1 MKKITL
7 FVFLLVAS
15 FGFSQ
20 ELITNGD
27 FQTGAAG
34 DWYTGG
40 ENNPIEIVDQGGNFV
55 FQANVTGTTDAW
67 RVNLSQ
73 VVALQDNTAYE
84 LSFDAFTDS
93 ATGSRPLNV
102 SLGQAAGPFAGTT
115 PTIETITDT
124 PQTFT
129 YTITT
134 NFDTNNGGSG
144 SRVIFDMGDNVG
156 FVFIDNV
163 SLTAATV
170 DPTTD
175 ASLSDLALD
184 GTTVAGFSSSTL
196 SYPVEL
202 PSGTMTAPTVSAT
215 TTEAMATTMITQA
228 PSLPGDATVAVTA
241 SDGTT
246 MSTYTVSFTV
256 AQATL
261 APTTPAPTPP
271 NREATAVVNIF
282 SGAYAGGKTLT
293 PDTFGVA
300 GNNSTAM
307 IGTIMGDDY
316 WGIDFD
322 GGDFMGFNLD
332 SEADASAMTHFH
344 MDYWVEGTP
353 TGGVMNPKWSN
364 HSAGHLTGETNAAI
378 HTFAP
383 AGPDGQW
390 LSLDIEITQFNVGEF
405 NGGINPGTN
414 REFLSQLVFGAS
426 GASAAL
432 FDNIYFDNMYFH
444 NNTVLNIEDF
454 ETASFKAFPNPTN
467 GEWNISGNSV
477 VNTIAVYDILGK
489 QVLALEP
496 NSNDFTINAASLRTG
511 VYFAKIEGVNGSQ
524 TIKLVKQ

>member
-7 FVFLLVAS
+7 FVFLLTAS

-40 ENNPIEIVDQGGNFV
+40 ENNPIEIVNQGGNFV

-115 PTIETITDT
+115 PTIQTITDT
-124 PQTFT
+124 PTTYT

-170 DPTTD
+170 DPMTD
-175 ASLSDLALD
+175 ASLSDLAVD
-184 GTTVAGFSSSTL
+184 GSTVAGFSPTTT
-196 SYPVEL
+196 SYTVEV
-202 PSGTMTAPTVSAT
+202 PPGTVTAPLITGAT
-215 TTEAMATTMITQA
+215 TTNMNATTSITQA
-228 PSLPGDATVAVTA
+228 SGVPGTASVLVTA
-241 SDGTT
+241 ENGTDT
-246 MSTYTVSFTV
+246 ETYTVSII
-256 AQATL
+256 AAG
-261 APTTPAPTPP
+261 PTSAAPTPP
-271 NREATAVVNIF
+271 NRAPADVISLFSNAYTDTTVETWNAGFDDSTSEDIVIF
-282 SGAYAGGKTLT
+282 
-293 PDTFGVA
+293 
-300 GNNSTAM
+300 
-307 IGTIMGDDY
+307 GDDAKKITFTNFL
-316 WGIDFD
+316 GVEFTNNRI
-322 GGDFMGFNLD
+322 
-332 SEADASAMTHFH
+332 DASAMTHFH
-344 MDYWVEGTP
+344 MDFWTDNTDLVGKVFNSKFSQWGGTMAEVSAMELNIN
-353 TGGVMNPKWSN
+353 TGTTP
-364 HSAGHLTGETNAAI
+364 AI
-378 HTFAP
+378 
-383 AGPDGQW
+383 
-390 LSLDIEITQFNVGEF
+390 V
-405 NGGINPGTN
+405 
-414 REFLSQLVFGAS
+414 S
-426 GASAAL
+426 GAWVSIDVEIATSFSNNLTRDDLAQFL
-432 FDNIYFDNMYFH
+432 ITSNLGVVYVDNIYFH
-444 NNTVLNIEDF
+444 NNMVLNTEDF
-454 ETASFKAFPNPTN
+454 ETVSFKAFPNPTN

-477 VNTIAVYDILGK
+477 VKTIAVYDILGK